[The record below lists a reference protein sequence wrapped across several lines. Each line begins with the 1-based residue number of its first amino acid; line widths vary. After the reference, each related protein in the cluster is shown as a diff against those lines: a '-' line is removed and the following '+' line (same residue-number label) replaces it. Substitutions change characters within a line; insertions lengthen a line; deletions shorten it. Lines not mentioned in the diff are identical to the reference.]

1 MKKLKLIIVII
12 ISLNNFSYASNCSLS
27 NDEYQRRIK
36 FLEDQID
43 SNTDIYLEYKNY
55 YNSAKEGLEAMRT
68 AHNISTGSLIV
79 SGLALT
85 YVSASI
91 GIATMVRG
99 GAIKAN
105 VLGIPTIFA
114 TESTAT
120 LLTTGEVLTIGPMIK
135 GMTYFTIARS
145 AVMLP
150 ADVYMIYRDLY
161 GDHENFGASI
171 TKEQV
176 DSLMTNSNL
185 YPESAKTFFTDP
197 NWNGTSKHLE
207 HENIDLMANSLNE
220 FYVKALAEIDN
231 TDTFWDNLMEFWN
244 KKALKEFALKTQV
257 FEIAVDIQK
266 FRIFYFRTLLNK
278 MRSEQI
284 ICDLVRTYPV
294 ETCN

>member
-1 MKKLKLIIVII
+1 MQRFKLLFIITI
-12 ISLNNFSYASNCSLS
+12 LLHNFSYASTCSLS
-27 NDEYQRRIK
+27 NDQYQRRIK

-43 SNTDIYLEYKNY
+43 LHTDIYLEYKGY
-55 YNSAKEGLEAMRT
+55 YNSAREGLKAMRT

-171 TKEQV
+171 TKDQV

-207 HENIDLMANSLNE
+207 HENIDTMANSLNE
-220 FYVKALAEIDN
+220 FYVKKLAEIDN
-231 TDTFWDNLMEFWN
+231 TDTFWNNIMEFWN
-244 KKALKEFALKTQV
+244 KKGLKEFALKAQV

-278 MRSEQI
+278 MRSEQA
-284 ICDLVRTYPV
+284 ICNLTTLYPQ
-294 ETCN
+294 ESCN